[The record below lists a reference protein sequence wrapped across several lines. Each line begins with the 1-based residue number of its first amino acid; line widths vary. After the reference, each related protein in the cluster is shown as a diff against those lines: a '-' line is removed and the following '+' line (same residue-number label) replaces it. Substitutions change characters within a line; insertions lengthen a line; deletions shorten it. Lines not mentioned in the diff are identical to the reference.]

1 MTETSWEIHG
11 RLSPL
16 AIVLLAR
23 KHIGASLIPIVVVA
37 LTWRGGRAAPL
48 LVALV
53 LLGVLA
59 VILEWR
65 AFRYR
70 VSGGTL
76 VIDRGVVRRS
86 TRVVPLDR
94 IRSVDITAT
103 AIHRA
108 LGVVQVEV
116 EAAAGGRDR
125 ADLTLVA
132 VTPETAAALRDRLL
146 VGRPDGEVEEMPP
159 PSVLYRASPSALA
172 VAGATSW
179 RYVLAP
185 LAVIGVLWNLAENV
199 PGGVLEDL
207 GDAVLDR
214 APSDAVWVALLAV
227 GAFAA
232 AVALGALG
240 SLLVDWGFVLTDDG
254 ERLVATRGLLT
265 RRAVTIDRARVRGV
279 DVRDSPLRRPLR
291 LVSVAAVAGGIAG
304 GAGGRATLAPILD
317 AEAATRLVRVL
328 DPAAPALQVTLT
340 PHPHAARGRRLVR
353 AVGLPAAAAA
363 LAAAVGAWW
372 GAAALIVFAAA
383 GVPLALDRY
392 RQLGHRFD
400 GERLVAREGSL
411 SRRWSVFDP
420 AAVVAYDV
428 RRSPGQA
435 RAGVCTLVLHLG
447 QGVGSRRVLD
457 CAEAQAREL
466 LVALDAPLLGPLAD
480 LPVSAGTA

>member
-1 MTETSWEIHG
+1 M
-11 RLSPL
+11 
-16 AIVLLAR
+16 
-23 KHIGASLIPIVVVA
+23 
-37 LTWRGGRAAPL
+37 
-48 LVALV
+48 
-53 LLGVLA
+53 
-59 VILEWR
+59 
-65 AFRYR
+65 
-70 VSGGTL
+70 
-76 VIDRGVVRRS
+76 IDRGVVRRS

-116 EAAAGGRDR
+116 EAAAGGRESE
-125 ADLTLVA
+125 ALTLVA

-146 VGRPDGEVEEMPP
+146 AGRPDGEVEEMPP
-159 PSVLYRASPSALA
+159 PSVLYRATPSALA

-199 PGGVLEDL
+199 PGGVLVAL

-214 APSDAVWVALLAV
+214 VPSDAIWVALLAV

-240 SLLVDWGFVLTDDG
+240 SLLVDWAFVLTDDG

-317 AEAATRLVRVL
+317 AEAATRLVRLL
-328 DPAAPALQVTLT
+328 DPASPALHVALT
-340 PHPHAARGRRLVR
+340 PHPRAARGRRLVR
-353 AVGLPAAAAA
+353 AVGPPAVAAA
-363 LAAAVGAWW
+363 LAAAVGAGWR
-372 GAAALIVFAAA
+372 AVVALVVLAAA
-383 GVPLALDRY
+383 GVPLAFDRY

-400 GERLVAREGSL
+400 DERVVVREGSL
-411 SRRWSVFDP
+411 SRRWSAFDP
-420 AAVVAYDV
+420 AAVVRV
-428 RRSPGQA
+428 RRTS
-435 RAGVCTLVLHLG
+435 V
-447 QGVGSRRVLD
+447 
-457 CAEAQAREL
+457 
-466 LVALDAPLLGPLAD
+466 
-480 LPVSAGTA
+480 AGTGASGPVHARSPPRSGGRLAPSARLRRGPGAGAARRPRRAAPRPARRPARQCRYGRSASRAIRKPRFTSSSVRSNARSSCSTETTPS

>member
-1 MTETSWEIHG
+1 M
-11 RLSPL
+11 
-16 AIVLLAR
+16 LAR

-53 LLGVLA
+53 LLGVVALT
-59 VILEWR
+59 LEWR

-70 VSGGTL
+70 VSGGSL

-86 TRVVPLDR
+86 SRVVPLDR

-103 AIHRA
+103 AVHRA

-116 EAAAGGRDR
+116 EAAAGGRAK

-132 VTPETAAALRDRLL
+132 VTPEAAAELHDRLL
-146 VGRPDGEVEEMPP
+146 AGRPAAEPEVLAPE
-159 PSVLYRASPSALA
+159 PSVLYRATPSALA
-172 VAGATSW
+172 VAGATSG

-185 LAVIGVLWNLAENV
+185 LAVIGVLWNLAEDV
-199 PGGVLEDL
+199 PGGLLEDL

-214 APSDAVWVALLAV
+214 APSGAAWIALLAV
-227 GAFAA
+227 AVCAA

-240 SLLVDWGFVLTDDG
+240 SLLVDWAFVLSDDG

-279 DVRDSPLRRPLR
+279 DVGDSPLRRPLG
-291 LVSVAAVAGGIAG
+291 LVSVAAVAGGVAG
-304 GAGGRATLAPILD
+304 GAGGRATLAPIVHTGP
-317 AEAATRLVRVL
+317 AVRLVRTI
-328 DPAAPALQVTLT
+328 DPAAPGLQVALA
-340 PHPHAARGRRLVR
+340 PHPRAARARRFVR
-353 AVGLPAAAAA
+353 AMTPPAAAAL
-363 LAAAVGAWW
+363 LAALLGAWW
-372 GAAALIVFAAA
+372 VVAVLVAVTGLGI
-383 GVPLALDRY
+383 PLAIDRY

-400 GERLVAREGSL
+400 GERVVVRAGSL
-411 SRRWSVFDP
+411 SRRWSAFDP

-435 RAGVCTLVLHLG
+435 RAGLCTLVLHLG

-457 CAEAQAREL
+457 CAESQAREL
-466 LVALDAPLLGPLAD
+466 LAALDGPLLGPLAE
-480 LPVSAGTA
+480 PVSGDTA

>member
-1 MTETSWEIHG
+1 
-11 RLSPL
+11 
-16 AIVLLAR
+16 VVLAR

-53 LLGVLA
+53 LLGALA

-76 VIDRGVVRRS
+76 VINRGVVRRS
-86 TRVVPLDR
+86 SRIVPLDR

-103 AIHRA
+103 AVHRA

-116 EAAAGGRDR
+116 DAAAGGRDR

-132 VTPETAAALRDRLL
+132 VTPEAAADLHDRLL
-146 VGRPDGEVEEMPP
+146 AGRPEGEVAEISRPA
-159 PSVLYRASPSALA
+159 VLYRATPSALA

-185 LAVIGVLWNLAENV
+185 LAVVGVVWNLAENV
-199 PGGVLEDL
+199 PGGVLEEL

-214 APSDAVWVALLAV
+214 APSGAVWLALLAV

-232 AVALGALG
+232 TLALGALG
-240 SLLVDWGFVLTDDG
+240 SLLVDWAFVLTDDG

-279 DVRDSPLRRPLR
+279 DVGDSPLRRPLR
-291 LVSVAAVAGGIAG
+291 LVSVAAVAGGVAG
-304 GAGGRATLAPILD
+304 GAGGRATLAPILE

-328 DPAAPALQVTLT
+328 DPGAPALEAALAT
-340 PHPHAARGRRLVR
+340 HPRAARGRRLVR
-353 AVGLPAAAAA
+353 ALGPPAAAAV
-363 LAAAVGAWW
+363 LAALLGAWW
-372 GAAALIVFAAA
+372 AVVALVVLAAA
-383 GVPLALDRY
+383 GVPLAFDRY

-400 GERLVAREGSL
+400 GDRVVVREGSL
-411 SRRWSVFDP
+411 SRRWSAFDP

-435 RAGVCTLVLHLG
+435 RAGLCTIVLHLG

-466 LVALDAPLLGPLAD
+466 LVALDAPLLGPLAEGQ
-480 LPVSAGTA
+480 VSAETA

>member
-1 MTETSWEIHG
+1 
-11 RLSPL
+11 
-16 AIVLLAR
+16 VLAR
-23 KHIGASLIPIVVVA
+23 KHIGASLIPLVVVA

-48 LVALV
+48 LIALV
-53 LLGVLA
+53 LLGALA

-70 VSGGTL
+70 VSGGAL

-86 TRVVPLDR
+86 SRVVPLDR

-103 AIHRA
+103 ALHRA
-108 LGVVQVEV
+108 LGIVQVEV
-116 EAAAGGRDR
+116 EAAAGGRER

-132 VTPETAAALRDRLL
+132 VTPEAAAELRDRLL
-146 VGRPDGEVEEMPP
+146 AGRPEGEVEETPT
-159 PSVLYRASPSALA
+159 PSVLYRATPPALA

-199 PGGVLEDL
+199 PGGALEDL

-214 APSDAVWVALLAV
+214 APSGAVWVAVLAV

-240 SLLVDWGFVLTDDG
+240 SLLVDWSFVLTDDG

-279 DVRDSPLRRPLR
+279 DVGDSPLRRPLR
-291 LVSVAAVAGGIAG
+291 LVSVAAVAGGVG
-304 GAGGRATLAPILD
+304 SGSGGRATLAPILD

-328 DPAAPALQVTLT
+328 DPAAPALQVALT
-340 PHPHAARGRRLVR
+340 QHPRAARGRRLVR
-353 AVGLPAAAAA
+353 AVGPPAAAAL
-363 LAAAVGAWW
+363 LAAPVGAWW
-372 GAAALIVFAAA
+372 AVAVLVVVAAA
-383 GVPLALDRY
+383 GVPLAFDRY

-400 GERLVAREGSL
+400 GERVVAREGSL
-411 SRRWSVFDP
+411 SRRWSEFDP
-420 AAVVAYDV
+420 AAIVAYDV

-435 RAGVCTLVLHLG
+435 RAGLCTVVLHLG

-466 LVALDAPLLGPLAD
+466 LVALDAPLMGPLAGR
-480 LPVSAGTA
+480 PVSADTA